1 MSGEEVRRDLWEDGQ
16 EKTPSSW
23 FGRHRA
29 RDISTTG
36 GFSVWKGNDWKE
48 NGK

>member
-1 MSGEEVRRDLWEDGQ
+1 MSGEEVRRDFWEDGQ
-16 EKTPSSW
+16 EKTFSFW
-23 FGRHRA
+23 FGRYRA
-29 RDISTTG
+29 RDIFIIG